1 MTEELGTTERLALA
15 REVGRLRSGV
25 LLSAWT
31 VAALNEGANPPETA
45 SLRFELY
52 EGMSFVLEL
61 LASQLS
67 EVYRKLN
74 EE

>member
-1 MTEELGTTERLALA
+1 MPDELATSEREDLR

-31 VAALNEGANPPETA
+31 VAALNEGANEPESE
-45 SLRFELY
+45 SLRFELA
-52 EGMSFVLEL
+52 EGQSFVLEL
-61 LASQLS
+61 LADKLTDL
-67 EVYRKLN
+67 YGKLN